1 MQKFG
6 GQITCIMGNV
16 ELVHKF
22 GIEFNL
28 VRREFR
34 LFGKRKRERQILKTE
49 STRKLNNFNSQ
60 WTKTLNQNNLKNIAF
75 FFTFFKG

>member
-1 MQKFG
+1 M
-6 GQITCIMGNV
+6 
-16 ELVHKF
+16 VHKF
-22 GIEFNL
+22 AIEFNL

-49 STRKLNNFNSQ
+49 STRTMDNFNSQ

-75 FFTFFKG
+75 FFYIFSRAKDVSSHL

>member
-1 MQKFG
+1 MQNFG

-22 GIEFNL
+22 AIEFNL

-75 FFTFFKG
+75 FFTFFKA